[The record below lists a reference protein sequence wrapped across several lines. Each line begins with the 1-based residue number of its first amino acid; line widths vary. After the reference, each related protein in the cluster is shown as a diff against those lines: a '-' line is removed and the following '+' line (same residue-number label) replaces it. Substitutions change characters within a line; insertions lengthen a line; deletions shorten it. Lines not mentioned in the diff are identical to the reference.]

1 LSLVQGI
8 QRSFEVSVLYPLFHT
23 RFKDN
28 LSKQFTF
35 LTSTDLCESFE
46 TVVGMAV
53 YIEDRFEWVEQA
65 INSVLQQ
72 TYQNFVFII
81 VIDGEIHDQIYTY
94 LCDKCR
100 HNKQMILVLNRSNLG
115 LSACMNFI
123 VDWTLSEYSDTKYF
137 FRMDA
142 DDISEKDRIASQ
154 IDYLDK
160 HQKVSILGCALK
172 EINENGLVVGKRKL
186 PVKHGDII
194 KFLPKRCSINHPTV
208 AIRFNVFKDGF
219 RYDEALRNTQ
229 DYFFWIELAAA
240 GYQFA
245 NLSKKLLQF
254 RRVND
259 FYKRRG
265 LNKSLN
271 EFKARFYAMRVLK
284 RYTLGNII
292 YAFAVLFLR
301 LMPSKVV
308 KLAYKLDRY
317 LLAKRVRHE

>member
-1 LSLVQGI
+1 LVGGI
-8 QRSFEVSVLYPLFHT
+8 QRSSEVAVLYPFFHT

-28 LSKQFTF
+28 LSKQFSF

-53 YIEDRFEWVEQA
+53 YIEDRLEWVQRA

-81 VIDGEIHDQIYTY
+81 VIDGEINAKIYTY
-94 LCDKCR
+94 LCDVCR
-100 HNKQMILVLNRSNLG
+100 QNTQMILVLNRSNSG
-115 LSACMNFI
+115 LSSCMNFV
-123 VDWTLSEYSDTKYF
+123 VDWALAKNDDTKYF

-142 DDISEKDRIASQ
+142 DDISEVDRFAAQ
-154 IDYLDK
+154 IDYLEK
-160 HQKVSILGCALK
+160 HQNVSILGGALK
-172 EINENGLVVGKRKL
+172 EINEYGAIVGKRKL
-186 PVKHGDII
+186 PIKHGDIV

-208 AIRFNVFKDGF
+208 AIRFEVFKDGF
-219 RYDEALRNTQ
+219 RYNEALRNTQ
-229 DYFFWIELAAA
+229 DYFLWIELAAA

-245 NLSKKLLQF
+245 NLGKKLLQF

-284 RYTLGNII
+284 RYTVGNIV

-308 KLAYKLDRY
+308 KLAYKLDRF
-317 LLAKRVRHE
+317 LLARKVRHE